1 MLIVEEIP
9 TMHLGLTCL
18 RSSMGGKWDL
28 TEKKQHE
35 AIHKAEMSVKTWLQ
49 SGRHLPRLQQDNWTS
64 SALLSWNHVMWL
76 KKLPSCQLLSARV
89 KLKLYSIC
97 FGILNSLFTGIQKMV
112 LSEKSISD

>member
-1 MLIVEEIP
+1 
-9 TMHLGLTCL
+9 
-18 RSSMGGKWDL
+18 MGFDR
-28 TEKKQHE
+28 KKQHE